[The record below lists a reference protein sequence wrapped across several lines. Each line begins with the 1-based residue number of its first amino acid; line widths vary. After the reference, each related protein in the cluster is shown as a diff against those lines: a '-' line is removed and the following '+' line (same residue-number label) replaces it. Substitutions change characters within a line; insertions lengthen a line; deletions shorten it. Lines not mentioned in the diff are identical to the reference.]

1 MKLSDL
7 IPGYHIVQTR
17 NKQVYLVMLSSTQA
31 VCLARDSGWISL
43 NSYESDMMHNEL
55 RELDIVEIFRPRHNC
70 LNWRVSLEITDS
82 IYNAEEARQK
92 EKQKEL
98 TVDQV
103 SELLG
108 YKVKIIGDK

>member
-7 IPGYHIVQTR
+7 IPGYHTVQTKDGR
-17 NKQVYLVMLSSTQA
+17 LWLVLLTRDHKMCFSRQDSW
-31 VCLARDSGWISL
+31 LATDNYTGFKHNL
-43 NSYESDMMHNEL
+43 YNSYNIVKIFCPRRSSNEIPDRFEASGL
-55 RELDIVEIFRPRHNC
+55 ELEGNGPEV
-70 LNWRVSLEITDS
+70 
-82 IYNAEEARQK
+82 
-92 EKQKEL
+92 EL